1 MLFQYICSYPPY
13 LEIISS
19 FSYLRMCR
27 SNKGSPSKQHE
38 NCVNQELTYKPKGRR
53 YLRKASD
60 KMDKSVINVLSQKHY
75 LIFLVSAEVTNAVFF
90 KEFVIIFLG

>member
-1 MLFQYICSYPPY
+1 MSQESAFLICFAAKAY
-13 LEIISS
+13 
-19 FSYLRMCR
+19 
-27 SNKGSPSKQHE
+27 NH
-38 NCVNQELTYKPKGRR
+38 TKGRR

-60 KMDKSVINVLSQKHY
+60 KMDKHLKPENY